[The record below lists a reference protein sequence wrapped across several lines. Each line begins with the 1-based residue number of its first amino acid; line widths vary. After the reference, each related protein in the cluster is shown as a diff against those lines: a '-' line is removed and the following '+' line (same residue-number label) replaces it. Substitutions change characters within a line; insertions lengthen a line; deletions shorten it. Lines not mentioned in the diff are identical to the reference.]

1 MGEPIVRATHGSPE
15 KPLRIGTTIAIP
27 CYVLEDGRRVLAHA
41 GMLTALD
48 MVAGGIGNAG
58 SNRLANFITSKRL
71 RPYIPSRLARS
82 ILQPILF
89 RAPRAGRFAYGYEA
103 TVLADLCDAILEAR
117 KRLALEE
124 RQRHIAERAEV
135 LVRAFARVGIIALV
149 DEVTGYQADR
159 DRDALHK
166 ILAAYVSPELLPW
179 AKRFPDEFYQHMFRL
194 RGWTF
199 DPQHGPRGPRL
210 AGLLTVQLVY
220 DKLPPPR
227 PRRIAAEKPGGAPRP
242 TPSPAPSISHQSDRQ
257 RPSRPP
263 SARRHRAH
271 AGGHHVGGSRA
282 PHDESLPGSD
292 YSRHAATA
300 PGRVTTGES
309 PVTLVPIRAP
319 IADTSLR
326 SVGHTDDRPGTR
338 SVTLVWC
345 VRLGSSCLSLYV
357 RALRGP
363 TAVCGKTSWVD
374 YKNRWSRRIPI
385 CRERGG

>member
-1 MGEPIVRATHGSPE
+1 MESTSMGEPIVRATHGSPE

-48 MVAGGIGNAG
+48 MGAGGIGNAG
-58 SNRLANFITSKRL
+58 SYRLANFITSKRL
-71 RPYIPSRLARS
+71 SPFIPSPLARS

-117 KRLALEE
+117 KWGRLEE

-159 DRDALHK
+159 DRGALHK

-220 DKLPPPR
+220 DKLPPHVLDEL
-227 PRRIAAEKPGGAPRP
+227 RRKNPVMHHGR
-242 TPSPAPSISHQSDRQ
+242 
-257 RPSRPP
+257 
-263 SARRHRAH
+263 RRHR
-271 AGGHHVGGSRA
+271 HHQFLTKEIGNVHLDR
-282 PHDESLPGSD
+282 HLPAVIALM
-292 YSRHAATA
+292 RVATTWEDLERLMMKA
-300 PGRVTTGES
+300 FPARTIPDTLPLPLGE
-309 PVTLVPIRAP
+309 
-319 IADTSLR
+319 
-326 SVGHTDDRPGTR
+326 
-338 SVTLVWC
+338 
-345 VRLGSSCLSLYV
+345 
-357 RALRGP
+357 
-363 TAVCGKTSWVD
+363 
-374 YKNRWSRRIPI
+374 
-385 CRERGG
+385 

>member
-1 MGEPIVRATHGSPE
+1 VRATHGSPE

-27 CYVLEDGRRVLAHA
+27 CYVLEDGRRVLARA

-48 MVAGGIGNAG
+48 MGTGGIGNAG
-58 SNRLANFITSKRL
+58 SNRLANFITSKRF
-71 RPYIPSRLARS
+71 RPYIPSPLARS

-117 KRLALEE
+117 KRRALEE
-124 RQRHIAERAEV
+124 RQRHIAERVEV

-220 DKLPPPR
+220 DKLPPR
-227 PRRIAAEKPGGAPRP
+227 PRRIAAEKPGGAPRS
-242 TPSPAPSISHQSDRQ
+242 TSSPAPSISHQSDRQ

-263 SARRHRAH
+263 SAGRYRAH
-271 AGGHHVGGSRA
+271 ARSHDVGGSRA
-282 PHDESLPGSD
+282 PDDESLPGSD
-292 YSRHAATA
+292 HARHAATA

-309 PVTLVPIRAP
+309 LVTRVPMSAP
-319 IADTSLR
+319 IADTSFR
-326 SVGHTDDRPGTR
+326 SVGHAADRPGTK
-338 SVTLVWC
+338 SVTLAWC
-345 VRLGSSCLSLYV
+345 VCLRLEPLVSLCTCIKG
-357 RALRGP
+357 LNRG
-363 TAVCGKTSWVD
+363 VWQDILG
-374 YKNRWSRRIPI
+374 RL
-385 CRERGG
+385 